1 MPVPSPTD
9 CRMYTT
15 CGDQRIYGTCSS
27 GGKYRIHKQMDQ
39 TGKSEGFECGIGL
52 EKYNDIKEGD
62 IIAYGLSGGVSVLH
76 RVVETDK
83 NSRIW
88 RTKGDANEVSD
99 PGAVSYEQYLGKMI
113 FSLPY
118 VGYLISVFKRR
129 SIWLGTIAVG
139 ILLIILQQKETW
151 KSGKEKTV

>member
-27 GGKYRIHKQMDQ
+27 GGKYRIHKWIKQ
-39 TGKSEGFECGIGL
+39 E
-52 EKYNDIKEGD
+52 NIKEGD

-139 ILLIILQQKETW
+139 ILLIILQQKEIW

>member
-1 MPVPSPTD
+1 MP
-9 CRMYTT
+9 MGYQ
-15 CGDQRIYGTCSS
+15 GE
-27 GGKYRIHKQMDQ
+27 YRFFTESWKQ
-39 TGKSEGFECGIGL
+39 
-52 EKYNDIKEGD
+52 IK
-62 IIAYGLSGGVSVLH
+62 
-76 RVVETDK
+76 
-83 NSRIW
+83 
-88 RTKGDANEVSD
+88 TKGDANEVSD

-139 ILLIILQQKETW
+139 ILLIILQQKEIW